1 MNYLY
6 DRRLKKYHNT
16 RDQSTVDYII
26 KNQKIFKFDE
36 QLVSISEK
44 NYGLTLERQQHIL
57 FLVCNKSFINIS
69 NDENILLWEFI
80 NDPYEAFKDLKKF
93 VSSRKIDR
101 NKTVIFH
108 CWIMGVE
115 IRCQLKQLEKYVE
128 VLVKD
133 WEAIYFNQKG
143 VL

>member
-16 RDQSTVDYII
+16 RNQSVVDYVI
-26 KNQKIFKFDE
+26 KNQKLFKFSE
-36 QLVSISEK
+36 PLVSISEK
-44 NYGLTLERQQHIL
+44 NYGLTAERKQHIL

-80 NDPYEAFKDLKKF
+80 NDPHEAFKDLKKF
-93 VSSRKIDR
+93 VSKRKINR
-101 NKTVIFH
+101 NKVVIFH

-115 IRCQLKQLEKYVE
+115 IRCQLKQLDNYVN

-133 WEAIYFNQKG
+133 WETIYFNKG
-143 VL
+143 NIL

>member
-16 RDQSTVDYII
+16 RNQSTVDYVIQ
-26 KNQKIFKFDE
+26 NQKKFGFNEPLDKSP
-36 QLVSISEK
+36 LLTSE
-44 NYGLTLERQQHIL
+44 RIQHIL

-108 CWIMGVE
+108 CWIMGTE
-115 IRCQLKQLEKYVE
+115 IRCPLKHLEQYVE
-128 VLVKD
+128 PLVQS
-133 WEAIYFNQKG
+133 WEEIYINQKG
-143 VL
+143 IL

>member
-16 RDQSTVDYII
+16 RNQSVVDYVI
-26 KNQKIFKFDE
+26 KNQKLFKFDE
-36 QLVSISEK
+36 PLVSISEK
-44 NYGLTLERQQHIL
+44 NYGLTSERQQHIL

-93 VSSRKIDR
+93 VSSRKI
-101 NKTVIFH
+101 NGSKTVIFH
-108 CWIMGVE
+108 CWIMGTE
-115 IRCQLKQLEKYVE
+115 IRCPLKQLEQYVE
-128 VLVKD
+128 PLVQS
-133 WEAIYFNQKG
+133 WEEIYFTRS
-143 VL
+143 

>member
-16 RDQSTVDYII
+16 RDQSTVDYVI
-26 KNQKIFKFDE
+26 KNQKKFGFNE
-36 QLVSISEK
+36 PLVSISEK
-44 NYGLTLERQQHIL
+44 NYGLTNERKQHIL

-69 NDENILLWEFI
+69 NGKNILLWEFI

-108 CWIMGVE
+108 CWIMGTE
-115 IRCQLKQLEKYVE
+115 IRCPLKHLAQYVE
-128 VLVKD
+128 SLVQS
-133 WEAIYFNQKG
+133 WEEIYFTRDSK
-143 VL
+143 